1 MATEA
6 VLIRDGSNTV
16 AAANYSNSAGL
27 AGPSGSGQFLAVALS
42 TTADRTSVIASSIG
56 QQIYGILQNKPTL
69 GAAADVGLFGISKA
83 VAGATVAHGCQLMVN
98 ASGQLITWTAGSGY
112 AQIAMALESAVSGQV
127 FTVFYD
133 GSSSKALT

>member
-42 TTADRTSVIASSIG
+42 TTADRTSVLASSIG
-56 QQIYGILQNKPTL
+56 QQIYGILQNKPTR
-69 GAAADVGLFGISKA
+69 GAAADV
-83 VAGATVAHGCQLMVN
+83 
-98 ASGQLITWTAGSGY
+98 ASRRPSPARPSPTG
-112 AQIAMALESAVSGQV
+112 VS
-127 FTVFYD
+127 
-133 GSSSKALT
+133 